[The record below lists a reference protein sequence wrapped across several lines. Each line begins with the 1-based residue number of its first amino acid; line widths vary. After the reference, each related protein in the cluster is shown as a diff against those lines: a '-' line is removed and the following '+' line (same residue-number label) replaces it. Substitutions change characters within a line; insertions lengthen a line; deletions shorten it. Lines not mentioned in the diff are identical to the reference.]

1 MIYESAKGLLSR
13 ALSARR
19 DPWNGVS
26 QAEPQRHRS
35 VLTGRAGATMDK
47 GMIGFVSR
55 FVGIWFIAGA
65 LVALVI
71 DAAKTIAASALTIT
85 PLGEAWSTLSLSSIM
100 SVQTFV
106 QQQIEPTVGG
116 WLWDPVIQWLLLSP
130 TWAVFGIIG
139 FVLTYLGRR
148 RTSVAYA

>member
-1 MIYESAKGLLSR
+1 
-13 ALSARR
+13 
-19 DPWNGVS
+19 
-26 QAEPQRHRS
+26 
-35 VLTGRAGATMDK
+35 LTDRAGATMDK

-148 RTSVAYA
+148 RRTSVAYA

>member
-1 MIYESAKGLLSR
+1 
-13 ALSARR
+13 
-19 DPWNGVS
+19 
-26 QAEPQRHRS
+26 
-35 VLTGRAGATMDK
+35 LTGRAGVGIDSA
-47 GMIGFVSR
+47 MIGFVSR

-85 PLGEAWSTLSLSSIM
+85 PLGEAWSALSLASIM

-106 QQQIEPTVGG
+106 QQQIEPTIGA

-130 TWAVFGIIG
+130 TWAVFGIVG
-139 FVLTYLGRR
+139 FLLTYLGRRR